1 MKRSGLI
8 LGAVM
13 VVLLLAAMFAPT
25 PLSRTAQAEQ
35 ASSACQ
41 GLLNAYALCV
51 ANNPTEQCTAI
62 AEQVAAHCGA
72 SGSGS
77 TSGSY

>member
-13 VVLLLAAMFAPT
+13 AALLLAAMFAPT

-35 ASSACQ
+35 TTSMCP
-41 GLLNAYALCV
+41 GLRNALAMCL

-62 AEQVAAHCGA
+62 AEQVAVHCGA
-72 SGSGS
+72 SSSSGSGF
-77 TSGSY
+77 